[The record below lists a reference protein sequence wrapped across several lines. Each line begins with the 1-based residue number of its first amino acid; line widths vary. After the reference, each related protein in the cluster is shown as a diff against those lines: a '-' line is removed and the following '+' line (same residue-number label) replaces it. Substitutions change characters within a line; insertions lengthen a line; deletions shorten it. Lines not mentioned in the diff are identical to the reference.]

1 MDPRHRDHRAREHG
15 FTMVEALVTLV
26 VFGIG
31 ILSLMQLSPRAVQFA
46 NRGKLLSQ
54 ATNAAQAKV
63 EELRALPSGDP
74 QLQAGMHVGSQDGLP
89 EAFQL
94 RWQVDLDNPLPRMRR
109 VEVRVRFSTASNDS
123 VASLVTYF

>member
-1 MDPRHRDHRAREHG
+1 MDPRHRDHRANERG

-26 VFGIG
+26 VFGVG

-46 NRGKLLSQ
+46 NRGKLLSS

-63 EELRALPSGDP
+63 EELRALPSNDP
-74 QLQAGMHVGSQDGLP
+74 QLEAGVHVGSGDGLP
-89 EAFQL
+89 EGFLL

-109 VEVRVRFSTASNDS
+109 VEVRVRYSTASNDS
-123 VASLVTYF
+123 VATLVTYF